1 MDVALKQQLK
11 DAIQTIYMQMK
22 EQAAVLSQ
30 SAAKMKDVDK
40 KIDALKAK
48 EVSFLLFI
56 FFFLNTILGR

>member
-22 EQAAVLSQ
+22 EQATVLSQ

-48 EVSFLLFI
+48 EVSFLLLI
-56 FFFLNTILGR
+56 FFS